1 MADFFTPAT
10 PPNTALARSRILSP
24 NASVKVSPL
33 ILGAMS
39 IGDAWGAG
47 MGSMTK
53 EDSFKLL
60 DAFVDA
66 GGNFIDTANNYQ
78 NEQSEEWIGEWM
90 ELRGIRDQLVIAT
103 KYTTNY
109 RSYALGKKVKTINYG
124 GNNRKSM
131 HVSLRDSFK
140 KLRTDY
146 IDLFYVHWWDYV
158 TSIEEVMDSLHAL
171 VESGKVLYLG
181 VSDTPAWVVAAANTY
196 AKTHGKTPFSVYQ
209 GRWSIVQRDFQ
220 RDIIPMARHF
230 GMALAPWGVL
240 GGGKIQTKKAIAERK
255 AKGEGLRSTFTPGQS
270 DEEEKMSE
278 ALEKVAAE
286 LGIEGNIQA
295 VAIAYVMQKAQYV
308 FPIIGGRK
316 VEHLKANIE
325 GLTIHLSDKQIEAL
339 EGALPFDIGFPSNM
353 AADPHYSENTGM
365 LAMQLF
371 NVDYQKDAK
380 PIGHD

>member
-1 MADFFTPAT
+1 
-10 PPNTALARSRILSP
+10 
-24 NASVKVSPL
+24 
-33 ILGAMS
+33 
-39 IGDAWGAG
+39 

-60 DAFVDA
+60 DAFVEA

-78 NEQSEEWIGEWM
+78 NEQSELWIGEWM
-90 ELRGIRDQLVIAT
+90 EARGIRDELVIAT
-103 KYTTNY
+103 KYTTNFK
-109 RSYALGKKVKTINYG
+109 SHTLGKNIKAVNYG

-131 HVSLRDSFK
+131 HLSLRDSFK

-146 IDLFYVHWWDYV
+146 IDLLYVHWWDFA

-171 VESGKVLYLG
+171 VESSKVLYLG
-181 VSDTPAWVVAAANTY
+181 VSDTPAWVVAAANSY
-196 AKTHGKTPFSVYQ
+196 AKAHGKTPFSVYQ
-209 GRWSIVQRDFQ
+209 GRWSIVDRDFE
-220 RDIIPMARHF
+220 REIIPMARHF

-255 AKGEGLRSTFTPGQS
+255 AKGEGLRSTFRAGQS
-270 DEEEKMSE
+270 EAEEKMSE

-286 LGIEGNIQA
+286 LGVEGNIQA

-316 VEHLKANIE
+316 VEHLKANIA
-325 GLTIHLSDKQIEAL
+325 GLSIHLTDKQVEEL
-339 EGALPFDIGFPSNM
+339 EGALPFDVGFPSNM
-353 AADPHYSENTGM
+353 LADPHYNKNTGM
-365 LAMQLF
+365 LPLQLF